1 MCTCVRPHTLVGA
14 QDCER
19 KELNSKLHEAAERGD
34 VEGIERW
41 IKAGAQVNAR
51 GPGLW
56 SALHMAARY
65 GHAEAAERL
74 VQNGAHLEQRS
85 SSHFTP
91 LHHAAMRGQT
101 EVLVTLGK
109 LGGDL
114 LARTPTGETVMQWA
128 ERNGHVHTMLAIHR
142 LLRTPSTH
150 GADGVWGQ
158 HRGHTTSHDLAR
170 GATERPHRAGSSGRM
185 RRFDSQGRCVE
196 DRAITD
202 QLRQREAALAARD
215 SPWLRL
221 RSEES
226 LGRTGRR
233 RPATWAPVLRAPA
246 PLFQTHAPAD
256 LPAQAPAE
264 TCAGTR
270 PDALPPDDE
279 RLADARASPDTHGSP
294 ETAQDMHHVRRSFGA
309 EARREGEG
317 GGGWADREES
327 EAEEGD
333 DGRWSVTCLP
343 CTPPPHYTP

>member
-74 VQNGAHLEQRS
+74 VHNGAHLEQRS

-101 EVLVTLGK
+101 EVVVTLGK

-114 LARTPTGETVMQWA
+114 LARTPTGETAMQWA
-128 ERNGHVHTMLAIHR
+128 ERNGHVHTMLAIHGI
-142 LLRTPSTH
+142 LRTPSAH
-150 GADGVWGQ
+150 GADGVWRQ
-158 HRGHTTSHDLAR
+158 AAS
-170 GATERPHRAGSSGRM
+170 GAPEPLHRAGSSGRM
-185 RRFDSQGRCVE
+185 RWLDSQGRCVE
-196 DRAITD
+196 DRAIKD
-202 QLRQREAALAARD
+202 ELRQREAALAARD

-226 LGRTGRR
+226 LGRTGRP
-233 RPATWAPVLRAPA
+233 RPANWAPVFRAPA
-246 PLFQTHAPAD
+246 SPFQTHASAH

-264 TCAGTR
+264 TCAGAG

-279 RLADARASPDTHGSP
+279 RLSDARASPDAYGSP
-294 ETAQDMHHVRRSFGA
+294 ETAQDVQDSHMRRSVGA
-309 EARREGEG
+309 EGRREGAAEEG
-317 GGGWADREES
+317 GDGWADRGES
-327 EAEEGD
+327 EADGGD
-333 DGRWSVTCLP
+333 ARSNVACLP
-343 CTPPPHYTP
+343 CTPPPRYTP